1 MAKVN
6 LNENEKNKTNAV
18 WKLKTLGIV
27 INKNYPLPP
36 LCGQNLRTKSTS
48 NYEFCQSKEAGFF
61 FILWRIEAKKGE
73 RGLFFVD
80 NDPDDARKLLR
91 CT

>member
-1 MAKVN
+1 M
-6 LNENEKNKTNAV
+6 
-18 WKLKTLGIV
+18 KLKKTKPTQYESSKPLGLLSTKITPS
-27 INKNYPLPP
+27 PLFVVKIYVLKVP
-36 LCGQNLRTKSTS
+36 LIMNFVNQRKRV
-48 NYEFCQSKEAGFF
+48 F